1 MDFLKKYAYIYMYMY
16 MINQHIKKIKLEI
29 IHLIYSL

>member
-1 MDFLKKYAYIYMYMY
+1 MDFLKKYAYIYMY